1 MNKRKCSKH
10 KPIQTPD
17 TWSKEN
23 LGLKMILMCPFLSS
37 DNESAPS
44 ETTLDDICES
54 LEGPGQDVLGGDLSS
69 PEGRHLPIWFCRV
82 GGFQHNSSSIGFCHT
97 LGEFPGVIRSI
108 VSRNT
113 VPVYVDIFAECFHT
127 MPLRRDRFHIGT
139 LHCAEAR

>member
-1 MNKRKCSKH
+1 MLETQACTNTRYMVQREPRFETDSNV
-10 KPIQTPD
+10 
-17 TWSKEN
+17 SV
-23 LGLKMILMCPFLSS
+23 LSS
-37 DNESAPS
+37 DDESTPS

-69 PEGRHLPIWFCRV
+69 PEGRHLPIWFNRV

-97 LGEFPGVIRSI
+97 LGEFPGVISSI

-113 VPVYVDIFAECFHT
+113 VPFHVKMFAEGFHT